1 MGGADIRNNDGFIKK
16 CKEIVVDYF
25 NSQADSTDKNGKI
38 TEENVFIVWSVKV
51 LQNNKAL
58 VSTTVS
64 DGMYYEITYNGNK
77 KEIYVDAY
85 KKWKNYVVK
94 VEE

>member
-1 MGGADIRNNDGFIKK
+1 MGNNEFINK

-38 TEENVFIVWSVKV
+38 TINDVFVVWSVKA

-58 VSTTVS
+58 LSTTVS
-64 DGMYYEITYNGNK
+64 DGMYYEITHNGDKN
-77 KEIYVDAY
+77 EIYVDAY
-85 KKWKNYVVK
+85 KKWKNFVVK
-94 VEE
+94 V

>member
-64 DGMYYEITYNGNK
+64 DGMYYEITYNGDK

-94 VEE
+94 VED

>member
-1 MGGADIRNNDGFIKK
+1 MQNKDFIEK

-38 TEENVFIVWSVKV
+38 TIDNVFVVWSCKI

-58 VSTTVS
+58 LSTTVS
-64 DGMYYEITYNGNK
+64 DGMYYELTYNGNK
-77 KEIYVDAY
+77 NEIYVDAY
-85 KKWKNYVVK
+85 KKWKNYAVK
-94 VEE
+94 LESEE